1 MTRRTFWRVIACAAA
16 AVGAAGCSSGGE
28 TADTSSDSVPP
39 TTTLD
44 ASTTSGSAP
53 SASSLTEESTSST
66 ESSTSAPSTAP
77 GNPDG
82 DPTSDP
88 STDLRADGL
97 GSYRFGD
104 TEAAV
109 TSGLAAQMGQPT
121 STDRFD
127 LSVSAG
133 GGFETVDSEYGFVQP
148 LAVVYCY
155 QAGLCVTFGGG
166 APGSLTLTGWSY
178 AATTSPLWSTGAGV
192 TFGSR
197 WSEFLDRITADPGGC
212 YSIGS
217 GATDGVALTLSSSG
231 VPFSLYDENGQY
243 IAQVPPA
250 AEVTVVDL
258 VAGERVQFLLGD
270 C

>member
-1 MTRRTFWRVIACAAA
+1 VTPGGATTVPGGTASTSVASTAAA
-16 AVGAAGCSSGGE
+16 
-28 TADTSSDSVPP
+28 T
-39 TTTLD
+39 
-44 ASTTSGSAP
+44 
-53 SASSLTEESTSST
+53 
-66 ESSTSAPSTAP
+66 TAP

-82 DPTSDP
+82 DPTGDAA
-88 STDLRADGL
+88 TELRADGL

-104 TEAAV
+104 SEAAV
-109 TSGLAAQMGQPT
+109 TNGLATQMGQPS

-127 LSVSAG
+127 LPVSAG
-133 GGFETVDSEYGFVQP
+133 DGYETVDSEYGFVHP
-148 LAVVYCY
+148 LATVYCY
-155 QAGLCVTFGGG
+155 QGGLCATFGGS
-166 APGSLTLTGWSY
+166 APDSLTLTGWSY
-178 AATTSPLWSTGAGV
+178 AATTSPLWSTPAGV

-197 WSEFLDRITADPGGC
+197 WSDFPDRITADPGGC

-250 AEVTVVDL
+250 TEVTVVDL
-258 VAGERVQFLLGD
+258 VAGDRVQFLLGD